1 MQQLCE
7 IKIKVPQEVLLNL
20 HKSLGETAKDIG
32 RQAAIRYYKKRM
44 LSLGKAADLAGMS
57 RFEFVD
63 YLRFNDEPIF
73 EYTDEELEEI
83 KRDAAELEKIIT

>member
-7 IKIKVPQEVLLNL
+7 VKIKVPQEVLLNL
-20 HKSLGETAKDIG
+20 HKSLGEAAKDIG

-57 RFEFVD
+57 RFEFID